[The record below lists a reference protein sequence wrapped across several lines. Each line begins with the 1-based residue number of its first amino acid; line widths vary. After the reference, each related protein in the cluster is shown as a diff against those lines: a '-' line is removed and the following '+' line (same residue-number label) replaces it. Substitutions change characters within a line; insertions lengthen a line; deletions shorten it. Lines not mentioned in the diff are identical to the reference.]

1 MVVKDRKRK
10 TSEPLTMEQVQERKT
25 RERITAYRELV
36 ARAAAGEQLPDDD
49 LTTASDLL
57 DALGL
62 PPYAWARD
70 VAGKREDDAVAL
82 DEARYRE
89 AEPARQQREADLGA
103 KVAALESELKTLR
116 QELRN
121 VTTGEPMRLMNV
133 LRRRNEL
140 RANHPHV
147 LGDLEQAVGF
157 RLQAK
162 RKGMPTPPTPTPTG
176 SVYDGWSE

>member
-10 TSEPLTMEQVQERKT
+10 TSEPLTMEQIQERKT
-25 RERITAYRELV
+25 RERITAYRDLV
-36 ARAAAGEQLPDDD
+36 TRAAARQQRDDD

-70 VAGKREDDAVAL
+70 VAGKREDAAAAV

-89 AEPARQQREADLGA
+89 AEPARMEREQELGA
-103 KVAALESELKTLR
+103 KVSALDAELKALR
-116 QELRN
+116 EQLQDAARR
-121 VTTGEPMRLMNV
+121 EPMRLLNV

-147 LGDLEQAVGF
+147 LGDVEQAVAF

-162 RKGMPTPPTPTPTG
+162 RKGMPTPTTPTPTG
-176 SVYDGWSE
+176 SVHDGWSE

>member
-1 MVVKDRKRK
+1 VKDRKRK

-25 RERITAYRELV
+25 RERITAYRDLV
-36 ARAAAGEQLPDDD
+36 TRAAAGEQLPDAD
-49 LTTASDLL
+49 LTEASDLL

-62 PPYAWARD
+62 PTYAWARD
-70 VAGKREDDAVAL
+70 VAAKQEDDAAAV
-82 DEARYRE
+82 DEARYRD

-103 KVAALESELKTLR
+103 KVAALEAELKTLR
-116 QELRN
+116 EQLQDAARR
-121 VTTGEPMRLMNV
+121 EPMRLLNV

-147 LGDLEQAVGF
+147 LGDVEQAVAF

-162 RKGMPTPPTPTPTG
+162 RKASPTPPTPTPTG
-176 SVYDGWSE
+176 SVHDGWSE